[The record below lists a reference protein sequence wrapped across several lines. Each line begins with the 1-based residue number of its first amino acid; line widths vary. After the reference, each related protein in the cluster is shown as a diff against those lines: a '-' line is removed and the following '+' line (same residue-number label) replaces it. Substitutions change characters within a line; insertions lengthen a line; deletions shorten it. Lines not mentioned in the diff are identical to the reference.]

1 MPGDRA
7 RVATIAGDGIG
18 PEVVTAAVEVIDAT
32 VSRGSRCIEWLP
44 LEWGSEFFLE
54 TGRMMPTD
62 WLDHLRGCDSILLGA
77 VGDPRVPDHVTLHGL
92 LLPIRRTFDQYLCL
106 RPVRE
111 YRGVPSPLR
120 NTRAPGIDLVVVREN
135 TEGEY
140 ADVGGRMYQG
150 SEAEL
155 AVQSNVFTRRGC
167 QRIIEAAFEL
177 ATRRRHHV
185 TSVTKSNAQAYGMV
199 LWDEVFQEVASR
211 HSSVRTKSLLVDAA
225 AMEMVRNP
233 SQFDVIVASNLFGD
247 ILSDL
252 AAAVVGG
259 LGLTPSGN
267 IDPSRTWPSM
277 FEPVHGSA
285 PDIAGRGVANPLAAV
300 LAGAMMLDHL
310 GWTDEATDI
319 RQAVEVI
326 LAQDAP
332 RTPDLGGNARTNEI
346 TRSVIDALH

>member
-1 MPGDRA
+1 MPVDRP

-18 PEVVTAAVEVIDAT
+18 PEVVSAAVEVID
-32 VSRGSRCIEWLP
+32 VSVAGSGRGIEWIP
-44 LEWGSEFFLE
+44 LGWGSQFFLE
-54 TGRMMPTD
+54 TGRMMPPD
-62 WLDHLRGCDSILLGA
+62 WLDHLRQCDAILLGA

-111 YRGVPSPLR
+111 YHGVPSPLR
-120 NTRAPGIDLVVVREN
+120 NSGAHAIDLVVVREN

-140 ADVGGRMYQG
+140 ADVGGRMYQDTD
-150 SEAEL
+150 AEL

-167 QRIIEAAFEL
+167 QRIIVAAFEL
-177 ATRRRHHV
+177 ATRRRNHV
-185 TSVTKSNAQAYGMV
+185 TSITKSNAQAYGMV

-211 HSSVRTKSLLVDAA
+211 YSSVQTKSLLVDAA

-233 SQFDVIVASNLFGD
+233 AQFDVIVASNLFGD

-259 LGLTPSGN
+259 PGLAPSGN
-267 IDPSRTWPSM
+267 INPSPSSPSM

-285 PDIAGRGVANPLAAV
+285 PDIAGRGVANPVAAV
-300 LAGAMMLDHL
+300 LAGAMMLEHL
-310 GWTDEATDI
+310 GWTDEAMNI
-319 RQAVEVI
+319 RRAVEVV
-326 LAQDAP
+326 LGPGGP
-332 RTPDLGGNARTNEI
+332 RTPDLGGKAGTTEI
-346 TRSVIDALH
+346 TSSLIGALQ